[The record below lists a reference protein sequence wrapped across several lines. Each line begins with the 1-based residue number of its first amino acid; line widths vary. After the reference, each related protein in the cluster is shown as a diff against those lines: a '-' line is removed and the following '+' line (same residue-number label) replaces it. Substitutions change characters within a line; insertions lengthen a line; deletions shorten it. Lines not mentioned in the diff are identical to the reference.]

1 MPDVHQAE
9 EDLVNKE
16 QVRAFVAQLELRKH
30 LDTVYTELDRQGYQE
45 SEYDYLHTVI
55 RFIDRYIEV
64 DTAGIDSAL
73 SNLQDTITKLNRRL
87 WDIYRTHQPKETSSK
102 SLLAIRVKAKFV
114 AAMAFTARPYLMM
127 ILGRGVGISEKV
139 GKFVKHCI
147 TLLEQS
153 AMASNSIKDD
163 RLITHA

>member
-102 SLLAIRVKAKFV
+102 SHCSPLPDDDFGSRGGDIRKGRKICEALH
-114 AAMAFTARPYLMM
+114 YS
-127 ILGRGVGISEKV
+127 LGTECHGLQLYQR
-139 GKFVKHCI
+139 
-147 TLLEQS
+147 
-153 AMASNSIKDD
+153 
-163 RLITHA
+163 